1 MLAVL
6 SEVAVEIT
14 NLSARNPLMESLED
28 SRSPAHS
35 AAPAVG
41 REATEVGVGT
51 AAAVTAEGPVSG
63 VDPVEDM
70 EVAMAKEATAVVF
83 MAEALEVASEMAM
96 AVFTAVALEAATGMA
111 MAVATEE
118 VLALGVAKATEEAVE
133 SKQAV
138 GVLAV
143 VMVEVPA
150 EALVMEMD

>member
-1 MLAVL
+1 M
-6 SEVAVEIT
+6 EIT

-70 EVAMAKEATAVVF
+70 EVEMAKEATAVVF
-83 MAEALEVASEMAM
+83 MAE
-96 AVFTAVALEAATGMA
+96 ALEAATGMA